1 MKCCKLPQWYGAQPQ
16 PLTILVH
23 FEAVET
29 LLMTSKM
36 CIVLCTWFVLPC
48 HSFLNSAHI
57 IFVYFVLQK
66 ITSPP
71 FSASFCPGAYAPL
84 PPIPAS
90 TVCNE
95 HNGAFSFVDNTV
107 YSHRHRLG
115 NNIWA
120 DLCPLSTFL
129 PVFFTLFL
137 SYRALICKLLLHF
150 HAICWDF
157 LFTVSTKEVA
167 ISMNRHL
174 NFTQYNNSATN
185 YNKIKLPWISSQ
197 LWLLPS

>member
-71 FSASFCPGAYAPL
+71 FSASFCPWAYAPL

-129 PVFFTLFL
+129 PVFSLCFCPTAP
-137 SYRALICKLLLHF
+137 SS
-150 HAICWDF
+150 
-157 LFTVSTKEVA
+157 V
-167 ISMNRHL
+167 
-174 NFTQYNNSATN
+174 NSCYIFMLYAETFSLRCRQKKWP
-185 YNKIKLPWISSQ
+185 YPWIDTWISRSTTTVRRITTK
-197 LWLLPS
+197 